1 MPRKATTTD
10 AELILKIYDLR
21 REPEM
26 RKARNWWGNEFW
38 PQSADDIIRIA
49 TSFGSPENAWLR
61 QVAGYWDMVASLVM
75 HGALNEELFLE
86 PGNSG
91 ELFFIFAKIQPYV
104 QEFREKMNSPEAFV
118 NIERLAMKTEQ
129 TRERLSRM
137 KERIAAFQKMR
148 AEVAR
153 AS

>member
-104 QEFREKMNSPEAFV
+104 QEFREKMNSPEAFA

>member
-26 RKARNWWGNEFW
+26 RKARNWWGTEFW

-91 ELFFIFAKIQPYV
+91 ELIFIFAKVQPYV

-118 NIERLAMKTEQ
+118 NIERLVMKTEQ

-137 KERIAAFQKMR
+137 QERLAAFQKRR
-148 AEVAR
+148 AEVAT

>member
-1 MPRKATTTD
+1 MPKKATTTD

-26 RKARNWWGNEFW
+26 RKARNWWASEFW
-38 PQSADDIIRIA
+38 PQNADDLTRIA
-49 TSFGSPENAWLR
+49 MSFPSQENTWLR
-61 QVAGYWDMVASLVM
+61 QVAGYWDMVASLVV

-91 ELFFIFAKIQPYV
+91 ELFVVFAKIQPYV
-104 QEFREKMNSPEAFV
+104 KEFREKMQSPEAFI
-118 NIERLAMKTEQ
+118 NIERVVMKSEQ
-129 TRERLSRM
+129 TRERLSRLQ
-137 KERIAAFQKMR
+137 ERLAIFQKR
-148 AEVAR
+148 WSEVAK

>member
-1 MPRKATTTD
+1 MPKKATTTD

-38 PQSADDIIRIA
+38 PQSADDLIRIA
-49 TSFGSPENAWLR
+49 MTFPSQENTWLR
-61 QVAGYWDMVASLVM
+61 QVAGYWDMVASLVV
-75 HGALNEELFLE
+75 HGALSEELFLE

-104 QEFREKMNSPEAFV
+104 KEFREKMQSPEAFI
-118 NIERLAMKTEQ
+118 NIERVVMKSEQ
-129 TRERLSRM
+129 TRERLSRLQ
-137 KERIAAFQKMR
+137 ERLAAFQR
-148 AEVAR
+148 RRSEVAK